1 MGWGTTDM
9 NSVMT
14 WGSGFIDSWSNP
26 ANQPSG
32 TSHWV
37 GVQTYHYVNSYN
49 SGYGWQLVGGPIGN
63 LRFRNSWPNNS
74 GWTTVAMHDRNDGSG
89 GGLYAGAYYDA
100 NDSGY
105 YLDPN
110 GVDNQGLRIRGGTL
124 HGPNWS
130 WGKYLRVGTNGRIDG
145 NPSVATTNGNLHIDC
160 ENGYGLYLNHYS
172 GNITYSY
179 DFRPTIIYD
188 QNNTGY
194 YWNGDSVSYMNVV
207 YGAIFYD
214 HDSTWYGDFNSNSR
228 MNSGDFFF
236 AGFGHMYRLGTQNSW
251 NAYEGFGVSNSDNG
265 ANATF
270 EVNVYGQSGDWS
282 SCGFNSNARKY
293 EWYCG
298 YTKMMDLDEGGHLR
312 TRGAQWEWN
321 GFSDADLKTNL
332 QVIDNALE
340 KISQISGYTY
350 EFTEDSPY
358 RNNDIEERTHGAG
371 LIAQEVEAVL
381 PVLVDEDWVGGEYNR
396 YFKTLNY
403 NGVHGLTVQGI
414 KELKGYHDT
423 LEDRVAALESR
434 LEQLESRIQNLENQ

>member
-1 MGWGTTDM
+1 M
-9 NSVMT
+9 
-14 WGSGFIDSWSNP
+14 
-26 ANQPSG
+26 
-32 TSHWV
+32 
-37 GVQTYHYVNSYN
+37 QTYHYVSGYN
-49 SGYGWQLVGGPIGN
+49 SGYGWQLAGGPTDS
-63 LRFRNSWPNNS
+63 LWWRHSWNTNS
-74 GWTTVAMHDRNDGSG
+74 GWFKVAMYDNSASAG
-89 GGLYAGAYYDA
+89 GGLYAGAFYDA

-110 GVDNQGLRIRGGTL
+110 STSNSALRIRGGAL
-124 HGPNWS
+124 HGPNPS
-130 WGKYLRVGTNGRIDG
+130 WGAYMYVGSNGRPG
-145 NPSVATTNGNLHIDC
+145 GEGSVVITNGNLHMDC
-160 ENGYGLYLNHYS
+160 QNGYETYINHYS
-172 GNITYSY
+172 GNRTYLY
-179 DFRPTIIYD
+179 EIRTNFIYD
-188 QNNTGY
+188 RDNTGY
-194 YWNGDSVSYMNVV
+194 YLDPNGTSSTNVIYSNV
-207 YGAIFYD
+207 YYD
-214 HDSTWYGDFNSNSR
+214 QDTAWYGDFNSNSR

-236 AGFGHMYRLGTQNSW
+236 AGFSHMYRLGTQNSW

-298 YTKMMDLDEGGHLR
+298 YTKMMDLDESGHLR

>member
-1 MGWGTTDM
+1 
-9 NSVMT
+9 
-14 WGSGFIDSWSNP
+14 
-26 ANQPSG
+26 
-32 TSHWV
+32 
-37 GVQTYHYVNSYN
+37 
-49 SGYGWQLVGGPIGN
+49 
-63 LRFRNSWPNNS
+63 
-74 GWTTVAMHDRNDGSG
+74 MHDVNDGSG
-89 GGLYAGAYYDA
+89 GGLYAGAFYDA

-110 GVDNQGLRIRGGTL
+110 GT
-124 HGPNWS
+124 
-130 WGKYLRVGTNGRIDG
+130 
-145 NPSVATTNGNLHIDC
+145 
-160 ENGYGLYLNHYS
+160 
-172 GNITYSY
+172 
-179 DFRPTIIYD
+179 
-188 QNNTGY
+188 
-194 YWNGDSVSYMNVV
+194 SYMNVI
-207 YGAIFYD
+207 YNGIIYD
-214 HDSTWYGDFNSNSR
+214 HDSTWYLDLNSASR
-228 MNSGDFFF
+228 TAGMNAYFTGLSN
-236 AGFGHMYRLGTQNSW
+236 MYRMGVSNGW
-251 NAYEGFGVSNSDNG
+251 GAYEGFGISNSDNG

-270 EVNVYGQSGDWS
+270 EVNVNGNGDWTAT
-282 SCGFNSNARKY
+282 GMNSNARKY
-293 EWYCG
+293 EWYCN